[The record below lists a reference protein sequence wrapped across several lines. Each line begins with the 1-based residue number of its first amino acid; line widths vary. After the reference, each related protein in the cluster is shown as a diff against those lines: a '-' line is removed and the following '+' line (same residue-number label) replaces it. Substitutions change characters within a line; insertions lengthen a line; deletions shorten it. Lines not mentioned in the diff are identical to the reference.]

1 MKRRLLREL
10 VEENV
15 QLRTGERPRP
25 VRRRRTGLGRTLRL
39 VALIAAPAALVASSL
54 VLSGAVLPSGARRP
68 EAAAS
73 ATAPAAR
80 APHPAS
86 GPTAGPTSRQVAARP
101 PAPASAAPTS
111 GGQTPPDQATPDAA
125 GAVPATLPARL
136 PTRPIDASVFPLAI
150 HRIVL
155 DPGHGGE
162 NSGTRTP
169 GGLEEKNLTLDIA
182 RRVKTSL
189 ERYSF
194 DVLMTR
200 DDDESVT
207 LRERADFANR
217 ERADIF
223 VSIHVNWLEGSRESG
238 VETYYL
244 GPSDD
249 PFVTRLAAD
258 ENVESG
264 HSLAELREL
273 LDRIYA
279 GVRQDKSQGLARAID
294 TSLYKSLKRVNPELR
309 DRGVKTAPFIVLVDT
324 RMPAVLAEVAALS
337 SAAEASMLEK
347 PLYREYIA
355 DSLAAGIASYAE
367 SVGRSSGARSGAGQ
381 PSQSSRQESS
391 FDE

>member
-1 MKRRLLREL
+1 MRREQRRIKRRLLREL
-10 VEENV
+10 VDENV
-15 QLRTGERPRP
+15 QLRNGERPQP
-25 VRRRRTGLGRTLRL
+25 VRRRHRTLARTLRL
-39 VALIAAPAALVASSL
+39 AALIAAPAALVASSL
-54 VLSGAVLPSGARRP
+54 VLSGAVLPNGARHTSEVASTAP
-68 EAAAS
+68 PVPAAGDPIVSRRA
-73 ATAPAAR
+73 APAA
-80 APHPAS
+80 
-86 GPTAGPTSRQVAARP
+86 
-101 PAPASAAPTS
+101 PAPAATPASDSSSAAS
-111 GGQTPPDQATPDAA
+111 
-125 GAVPATLPARL
+125 GAVSATLPAPI

-169 GGLEEKNLTLDIA
+169 GGLEEKDLTLDIA
-182 RRVKTSL
+182 LRVKASL

-194 DVLMTR
+194 EVLMTR

-207 LRERADFANR
+207 LRQRADFANQ

-238 VETYYL
+238 IETYYL

-294 TSLYKSLKRVNPELR
+294 TSLYHSLKRVNPELR

-367 SVGRSSGARSGAGQ
+367 SVGRTAEERSGATQ
-381 PSQSSRQESS
+381 PSQPSQQGS
-391 FDE
+391 